1 MSVMALELRRVM
13 ELDHTHSDMVR
24 QEEEECSV
32 RSETARSDESLEM
45 ANTDGDGHD
54 AMVVGTADG

>member
-1 MSVMALELRRVM
+1 M